1 MHKNPRL
8 INVGTYSYRMIENF
22 INNKNY
28 LEGLSLVLQLSTKGW
43 KSGQYHNYLCLKGL
57 GAKVMLEVGNTITY
71 VGNILLIA
79 LQNYELHNG
88 YLQTLTR
95 IIQDRVSLE

>member
-1 MHKNPRL
+1 
-8 INVGTYSYRMIENF
+8 
-22 INNKNY
+22 
-28 LEGLSLVLQLSTKGW
+28 
-43 KSGQYHNYLCLKGL
+43 
-57 GAKVMLEVGNTITY
+57 MLEVGNTITY

>member
-1 MHKNPRL
+1 
-8 INVGTYSYRMIENF
+8 MIEKF
-22 INNKNY
+22 INKKNY
-28 LEGLSLVLQLSTKGW
+28 LEGFKFGFATIDKGMKKW
-43 KSGQYHNYLCLKGL
+43 AIPYLCLKGK
-57 GAKVMLEVGNTITY
+57 GAKVMLEVGNTIHY

-79 LQNYELHNG
+79 LHTYELHNG